1 MVLFLNDIGT
11 GEVLLILV
19 FILIFFGAKSIP
31 GLART
36 MGRTMRQIKD
46 ASNDLQ
52 NEIRK
57 SGNDMKKDLD
67 LKGILQ
73 ETSDDLKRPLDQY
86 AQDIDDAL
94 KYRPTNS
101 QPRVTQK
108 DIEKATQKPM
118 IDQAENVESVNIETA
133 HAPMEKEEVKVE
145 AAQPAIQ
152 KKETSS
158 IDKADKA

>member
-11 GEVLLILV
+11 GEVLLILA

-46 ASNDLQ
+46 ASSDLQ
-52 NEIRK
+52 SEIRK
-57 SGNDMKKDLD
+57 SGNEMKNDLD
-67 LKGILQ
+67 LKGIIQ
-73 ETSDDLKRPLDQY
+73 QTSDDLKRPLDQY

-101 QPRVTQK
+101 QPRITEK
-108 DIEKATQKPM
+108 DLEKIKQVKEIEEA
-118 IDQAENVESVNIETA
+118 A
-133 HAPMEKEEVKVE
+133 EVKDDTPT
-145 AAQPAIQ
+145 Q
-152 KKETSS
+152 SS
-158 IDKADKA
+158 ESESENLDELTPEIDPTEKPKTENT

>member
-46 ASNDLQ
+46 ASSDLQ

-57 SGNDMKKDLD
+57 SGNEMKKDLD
-67 LKGILQ
+67 LKGIIQ
-73 ETSDDLKRPLDQY
+73 ETADDLKKPLDQY

-94 KYRPTNS
+94 KYRPEHS
-101 QPRVTQK
+101 QPRITQK
-108 DIEKATQKPM
+108 DIEKAVQKAKVNEIAESGAEEELPVQKP
-118 IDQAENVESVNIETA
+118 ISEQTDASTD
-133 HAPMEKEEVKVE
+133 E
-145 AAQPAIQ
+145 ANQG
-152 KKETSS
+152 
-158 IDKADKA
+158 